1 MRYFIIVGEAS
12 ADLHASRLVEAIKLR
27 DAEASFA
34 FMGGDLLA
42 EATGEKPIVHYRDV
56 AFMGLIPVLM
66 NYRKIKSA
74 AKRVQQAML
83 DFKPDVVIPVDYA
96 GFNLRYILPF
106 VKKHL
111 SAKLIYYIPPKLWA
125 WKAGRIKTLRKYV
138 DLLLCILPFE
148 EQYFSERGVNSC
160 YVGNPCVD
168 ATLDYY
174 MQGESARKE
183 QIAILPGSRKQEL
196 KSNLALMLESV
207 CPYTDKYHIVVAGA
221 PGLNKED
228 YQPYMSDYEHV
239 EVVFGN
245 TYNLV
250 STSKLALV
258 TSGTATLETALL
270 GTPEI
275 VFYRMGGQRIARWV
289 FETFFS
295 VPFISLV
302 NLILGRELVPELIG
316 SEVNVSRIRQEINSL
331 LDTSNYAKQIEG
343 IGELRNTLGQER
355 TGKLASEAI
364 LDYVKSNIS

>member
-42 EATGEKPIVHYRDV
+42 EVTGEKPIVHYRDV

-66 NYRKIKSA
+66 NYSKIKSA
-74 AKRVQQAML
+74 ANRVQRAML

-174 MQGESARKE
+174 IQGEGARKE

-207 CPYTDKYHIVVAGA
+207 RPYTDKYHIVVAGA

-302 NLILGRELVPELIG
+302 NLILGRALVPELIG
-316 SEVNVSRIRQEINSL
+316 SEVNVSRIRQEIDTL